1 MPINFLVQSFL
12 TELMQTAIASLI
24 HQHILF
30 FYVILKRNCEVIQI
44 FAKNFREFGHHIL
57 LLREVNV

>member
-1 MPINFLVQSFL
+1 
-12 TELMQTAIASLI
+12 MQTAIASLI

-30 FYVILKRNCEVIQI
+30 FYVILKSNCEVIQI

-57 LLREVNV
+57 LLREVNVWWEIFKEVILLGL